1 MIKVEVINDDF
12 TLERFNELKNIVRKS
27 KEEKGKLF
35 KGDTF
40 ECSEELCDYL
50 SGNNPLNKKVVKII
64 EVEPKKEIAKK
75 ELEKAVEDI
84 SKAIDKDIEI
94 VEVKTKPKKKNK
106 K

>member
-12 TLERFNELKNIVRKS
+12 TLARFNELKNIVRKS

-64 EVEPKKEIAKK
+64 EVEPKKQ
-75 ELEKAVEDI
+75 LEEVVEDPKEEI
-84 SKAIDKDIEI
+84 STDVEVIEI
-94 VEVKTKPKKKNK
+94 EEKPTKNK
-106 K
+106 KKKKK

>member
-40 ECSEELCDYL
+40 ECSEELWDYL